1 MKNAVSPHG
10 TCAWWCAEAWAWGVA
25 TANVLS
31 VMATKSQGN
40 DANTETKT
48 IAKYLPIFFYFGCL
62 VVYEDIVV
70 SGSFTCI
77 PIVTS
82 THTRIHALTYI
93 YILVLLLHFRFL
105 LPWLGVAAGVAS
117 FQVCFLLAK
126 QPRAST
132 PPSHCILIPFKQ

>member
-1 MKNAVSPHG
+1 MKNAVSPRG
-10 TCAWWCAEAWAWGVA
+10 TCAWWCAGAWAWGVA

-48 IAKYLPIFFYFGCL
+48 TAKYLPIFFYFGAALSCMK
-62 VVYEDIVV
+62 
-70 SGSFTCI
+70 
-77 PIVTS
+77 TS
-82 THTRIHALTYI
+82 SSVAASPASQLSQAHTHIYTHIHI
-93 YILVLLLHFRFL
+93 YILLLLLHFRFL
-105 LPWLGVAAGVAS
+105 LPWLGVAAAVAS

-132 PPSHCILIPFKQ
+132 PPPIAS

>member
-10 TCAWWCAEAWAWGVA
+10 TCPWCAGAWAWGVA

-48 IAKYLPIFFYFGCL
+48 TAKYLPIFFYFGCL

-82 THTRIHALTYI
+82 THTHTHI
-93 YILVLLLHFRFL
+93 YT
-105 LPWLGVAAGVAS
+105 VAAAALPFPAALAWCCSCRGFISSLFPACQAS
-117 FQVCFLLAK
+117 KSFPLPL
-126 QPRAST
+126 SY
-132 PPSHCILIPFKQ
+132 CILIPFKQ